1 MTKIYYLVLLIFISI
16 STFSCGRFGNKEKEQ
31 TENQTTDSTTV
42 NSNKSEERIVSL
54 SKQYNEII
62 YALGAEKNIVAVD
75 LSSTYPPEIKN
86 VQTVGYHRALSAEAI
101 LSMKPTLIL
110 EDNNIGPE
118 HVVTQLKEL
127 QIPMKQFGKYEHTIT
142 GTDSLIREMGNY
154 FNASQK
160 ADELCQKLNKDME
173 QAKQEVANYKTVP
186 KVLVIHFGRAS
197 NIYLVMTKSSTAAK
211 MIEWAG
217 GKMAVEDQKGMKQFS
232 PEVIAQADPD
242 IILLTDFGYDRLGS
256 TQKISELAGISTTKA
271 FKNNQIYR
279 VEEHDMVYLGP
290 RTGENVLLLQK
301 LIHQDAKK

>member
-1 MTKIYYLVLLIFISI
+1 MLLIFIS
-16 STFSCGRFGNKEKEQ
+16 SCGRFGNKEKEQ
-31 TENQTTDSTTV
+31 TENQTDSITID
-42 NSNKSEERIVSL
+42 SNKSEERIVSL

-62 YALGAEKNIVAVD
+62 YALNAEKNIVAVD

-86 VQTVGYHRALSAEAI
+86 VQMVGYHRALSAEAI

-110 EDNNIGPE
+110 EDNNIGSE

-127 QIPMKQFGKYEHTIT
+127 QIPMKQFGKYESTIA

-160 ADELCQKLNKDME
+160 ADELCKKLDTDME
-173 QAKQEVANYKTVP
+173 KAKQEVSNYKTVP

-197 NIYLVMTKSSTAAK
+197 NIYLVMTKNSTAAK

-217 GKMAVEDQKGMKQFS
+217 GQLAVEGERGMKQFS